1 MPEESEQFSSAWNLS
16 QHLINQISYLLSSA
30 SMNFRQGRPQ
40 QAYFDTEEIQTLI
53 SSYLSSEE
61 EKEMT
66 ELGTKICKLN
76 TLCQKLSGID
86 GERLTDRQKQLL
98 FRKARVA
105 HNEYVRAYRKKING
119 LLSKYNLLLVAKED
133 SSRMF

>member
-1 MPEESEQFSSAWNLS
+1 MPEESEQFASAWNLS

-30 SMNFRQGRPQ
+30 SMNFRQGKPQ
-40 QAYFDTEEIQTLI
+40 QSYFDSEEIQTLI
-53 SSYLSSEE
+53 SSYLTEEE

-66 ELGTKICKLN
+66 ELGTRICKLN
-76 TLCQKLSGID
+76 TLCRRLSGID
-86 GERLTDRQKQLL
+86 GENLTDRQKQLV
-98 FRKARVA
+98 FKKAKIA
-105 HNEYVRAYRKKING
+105 HNQWVRIYRKKINS